1 MIIVE
6 NKGINTINIPKN
18 SLSNIKYSGG
28 NVDLSDYYTKEEVDE
43 LIDNV
48 EVDLTNYYT
57 KEQVDELIASSKIPY
72 LYVVEENGVYNYS
85 EGSDYDG
92 VLNAIVD
99 NKPYFIYVPS
109 TLGYY
114 SIPTDISRDFGQI
127 NANVFAHTNSSVH
140 YYIRY
145 TLTSDNIS
153 VTEEKIEYATYDD
166 LVNMGVYGLV
176 VNYIEE
182 YNDYTYNGVDF
193 YTLKQAIESGNKLY
207 SIYLPS
213 SDNTYKIA
221 AQEIVVN
228 DNEIRCITIENNGD
242 TQITTNWVIRFD
254 DDYFEMYITKGNST
268 TINIATQEWIE
279 GQGFL
284 TSIPDEYVTETELTA
299 KNYATK
305 SEIPTIPTNVS
316 SFNND
321 SGYITNS
328 ALTGYA
334 TETYVSD
341 NYQVKGDYLTSVPD
355 EYVTDTELTNKN
367 YVTQQWIEE
376 QGYLT
381 EIPSEYVTESELEVE
396 LEKIDTSI
404 PTITIKENGATYE
417 GDMEGVINAIINKK
431 NCNVLW
437 LNGNSLIKAV
447 TTWTTASSNVV
458 RVVFVFWSDN
468 KASRKSFDILKTSPY
483 TITASATI
491 ETETAPHI
499 IVDYD
504 NETYEGDLQ
513 GVIDAMK
520 NGEEYFIYATMDT
533 HIYLA
538 TQNVVVEDRFAIYWF
553 RLSASRT
560 QRVGIVFDYNGNFVS
575 KSTTYANVPVNNLTS
590 TETTKPLSAN
600 QGRVL
605 KGLIDTNTTNITNLT
620 NTIGDINNALET
632 IIG

>member
-1 MIIVE
+1 MIIVD
-6 NKGINTINIPKN
+6 KSDKTTINIPRN
-18 SLSNIKYSGG
+18 SLGNMTYNKP

-43 LIDNV
+43 LI
-48 EVDLTNYYT
+48 
-57 KEQVDELIASSKIPY
+57 ASSKIPY
-72 LYVVEENGVYNYS
+72 LYVVKENGVYNYS

-92 VLNAIVD
+92 VLNAITD

-109 TLGYY
+109 TIGYY
-114 SIPTDISRDFGQI
+114 SIPTDISRTFGQI
-127 NANVFAHTNSSVH
+127 NANVFAHTNSSIH

-153 VTEEKIEYATYDD
+153 VTEERIEYATYDD
-166 LVNMGVYGLV
+166 LIKMGVYGLV

-182 YNDYTYNGVDF
+182 YDEYAANGVDF

-254 DDYFEMYITKGNST
+254 DEYFEMHISKGNST

-279 GQGFL
+279 EQG
-284 TSIPDEYVTETELTA
+284 
-299 KNYATK
+299 
-305 SEIPTIPTNVS
+305 
-316 SFNND
+316 
-321 SGYITNS
+321 
-328 ALTGYA
+328 
-334 TETYVSD
+334 
-341 NYQVKGDYLTSVPD
+341 YLTSVPD
-355 EYVTDTELTNKN
+355 EYITESELEEELKNIDYSLPTIKVTENETIEGDIEGVINAVINKEDCNFLWLNGNTLMKASSVYTTDGATYIRGNFYYTSGDRAVRRMVDISKTAPYTVSVSALQYASVPVDNLTSTSKVLPLSANQGKVLNEKITTISNN
-367 YVTQQWIEE
+367 YVTQEWVEQ

-381 EIPSEYVTESELEVE
+381 SIPSEYVTESELDIKLDE
-396 LEKIDTSI
+396 IDT
-404 PTITIKENGATYE
+404 K
-417 GDMEGVINAIINKK
+417 
-431 NCNVLW
+431 
-437 LNGNSLIKAV
+437 
-447 TTWTTASSNVV
+447 
-458 RVVFVFWSDN
+458 
-468 KASRKSFDILKTSPY
+468 
-483 TITASATI
+483 
-491 ETETAPHI
+491 APHI

-504 NETYEGDLQ
+504 NESWEGDLQ

-538 TQNVVVEDRFAIYWF
+538 TQNVVVEDRFSMYWF
-553 RLSASRT
+553 RLSSSRA

-575 KSTTYANVPVNNLTS
+575 KSTTFASIPVDNLTS
-590 TETTKPLSAN
+590 TSNVSPLSAN

-605 KGLIDTNTTNITNLT
+605 KGLIDTNTTNIETINTEITNLT

>member
-1 MIIVE
+1 MIIVD
-6 NKGINTINIPKN
+6 KSDKTTINIPRN
-18 SLSNIKYSGG
+18 SLGNMTYNKP

-43 LIDNV
+43 LIENV

-72 LYVVEENGVYNYS
+72 LYVVKENGVYNYS

-92 VLNAIVD
+92 VLNAIID

-109 TLGYY
+109 TIGYY
-114 SIPTDISRDFGQI
+114 SIPTDISRVFGQI
-127 NANVFAHTNSSVH
+127 NANVFAHTNSSIH

-182 YNDYTYNGVDF
+182 YDEYAANGVDF

-207 SIYLPS
+207 SIYLPN

-228 DNEIRCITIENNGD
+228 DNEIRCITIENNGN
-242 TQITTNWVIRFD
+242 TQTTTNWVIRFD
-254 DDYFEMYITKGNST
+254 DEYFEMHISKGDST
-268 TINIATQEWIE
+268 TISIATQEWIE
-279 GQGFL
+279 EQG
-284 TSIPDEYVTETELTA
+284 
-299 KNYATK
+299 
-305 SEIPTIPTNVS
+305 
-316 SFNND
+316 
-321 SGYITNS
+321 
-328 ALTGYA
+328 
-334 TETYVSD
+334 
-341 NYQVKGDYLTSVPD
+341 YLTSVPD
-355 EYVTDTELTNKN
+355 EYITESELEEELKNIDYSLPTIKVTENETIEGDIEGVINAVINKEDCNFLWLNGNTLMKASSVYTTDSVTYIRGNFYYTSGDRAVRRMVDISKTAPYTINVSALQYASVPVDNLTSTSKVLPLSANQGRVLNEKITTISNN
-367 YVTQQWIEE
+367 YVTQEWIEQ

-381 EIPSEYVTESELEVE
+381 SIPSEYVTESELDIKLDE
-396 LEKIDTSI
+396 IDA
-404 PTITIKENGATYE
+404 K
-417 GDMEGVINAIINKK
+417 V
-431 NCNVLW
+431 
-437 LNGNSLIKAV
+437 
-447 TTWTTASSNVV
+447 
-458 RVVFVFWSDN
+458 
-468 KASRKSFDILKTSPY
+468 
-483 TITASATI
+483 
-491 ETETAPHI
+491 PHI

-504 NETYEGDLQ
+504 NETCEGDLQ

-520 NGEEYFIYATMDT
+520 NGEEYLIYAKMDS

-538 TQNVVVEDRFAIYWF
+538 TQNIVNTDRFSLYWF
-553 RLSASRT
+553 RVSSSRA
-560 QRVGIVFDYNGNFVS
+560 QRVGMVFDYNGNFVS
-575 KSTTYANVPVNNLTS
+575 KTTTFASSPVDNLTS
-590 TETTKPLSAN
+590 TSPGLPLSAN

>member
-1 MIIVE
+1 MIIVD
-6 NKGINTINIPKN
+6 KSDKTTINIPRN
-18 SLSNIKYSGG
+18 SLGNMTYNKP

-43 LIDNV
+43 LIENV

-72 LYVVEENGVYNYS
+72 LYVVKENGVYNYS

-92 VLNAIVD
+92 VLNAIIN

-109 TLGYY
+109 TFGYY
-114 SIPTDISRDFGQI
+114 SIPTDISRVFGQI
-127 NANVFAHTNSSVH
+127 NANVFAHTNSSIH

-182 YNDYTYNGVDF
+182 YDEYAANGVDF

-221 AQEIVVN
+221 AQEIVVVD
-228 DNEIRCITIENNGD
+228 DNEIRCITIENNGN
-242 TQITTNWVIRFD
+242 TKTTTNWAIRFD
-254 DDYFEMYITKGNST
+254 DEYFEMHITKGDST
-268 TINIATQEWIE
+268 TINIATQEWVE
-279 GQGFL
+279 Q
-284 TSIPDEYVTETELTA
+284 
-299 KNYATK
+299 
-305 SEIPTIPTNVS
+305 
-316 SFNND
+316 
-321 SGYITNS
+321 
-328 ALTGYA
+328 
-334 TETYVSD
+334 
-341 NYQVKGDYLTSVPD
+341 
-355 EYVTDTELTNKN
+355 
-367 YVTQQWIEE
+367 

-381 EIPSEYVTESELEVE
+381 EIPSEYITESELEVE

-458 RVVFVFWSDN
+458 RVVFVFWNDN
-468 KASRKSFDILKTSPY
+468 KASKKSFDILKTSPY
-483 TITASATI
+483 TITASATTG
-491 ETETAPHI
+491 TETAPLLTL
-499 IVDYD
+499 DYD
-504 NETYEGDLQ
+504 NETYDGDFS
-513 GVIDAMK
+513 GVVSAVS
-520 NGEEYFIYATMDT
+520 NNEEVEVFAKTGGHLYIVTQFIPASDK
-533 HIYLA
+533 IS
-538 TQNVVVEDRFAIYWF
+538 FYWF
-553 RLSASRT
+553 RVQSSRS
-560 QRVGIVFDYNGNFVS
+560 QRVGMVFDLNGNFLS
-575 KSTTYANVPVNNLTS
+575 KAQTYSSNPVDNLTS
-590 TETTKPLSAN
+590 TSATLPLSAN